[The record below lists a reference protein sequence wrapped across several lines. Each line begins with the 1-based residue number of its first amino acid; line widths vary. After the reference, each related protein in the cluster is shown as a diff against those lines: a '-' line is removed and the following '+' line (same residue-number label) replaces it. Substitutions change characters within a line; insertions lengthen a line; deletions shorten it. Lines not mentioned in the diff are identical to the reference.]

1 MGPVPISLSAMTAQP
16 ETSQSPRRIPSLL
29 PSLLFGLRLWAAA
42 CLALYIAFWLQLDNA
57 YWAGTTAA
65 IVAQP
70 SLGASLR
77 KGRFRMVGTV
87 LGAVAIVILTAC
99 FPQSRAGF
107 LLGLAFWGAACGFV
121 ATILRGFAAYGA
133 ALAGFTA
140 VIIASDE
147 LGATGGPSGDI
158 FLLALTRVS
167 EIWIGLACATLVMA
181 STDVGRARRR
191 LAELFAVLRSE
202 LTHGLARA
210 LAGAGGDEM
219 RMSRRDLIRRTM
231 ALEPVIDEVIGEAP
245 DLRLSS
251 QELRAAVQGLFV
263 ALSSWRMVSNHLELA
278 PRERRRDEAEAVLLS
293 LPTALRSTSV
303 EGDLASWATNA
314 AHLRR
319 ICAAAVK
326 AMMALPVDTP
336 SARMLADAAAEALMG
351 ITRTLD
357 GIAMIVG
364 RGRCERKARAAQLQ
378 IPDYQPALIN
388 AVRIFATI
396 CCVEFFWITTA
407 WPSGAVAI
415 AWSTIFITSFSP
427 NVGQAYATAKSR
439 WLGVTMAAVCAAVI
453 KFAVLPGCETFPSV
467 AMAIGVVLIPAAAL
481 STLPWQPAMFGAI
494 ASWFLPLVNP
504 ENVISYDSVQFYNS
518 VLAIIVGAG
527 VSTLAFRL
535 VPPASPAFHA
545 ARLLALTLRDLREI
559 TTARTIGTR
568 SAWESAVYA
577 RLSVFPQ
584 QAASLQ
590 RSRLLVA
597 LSVGSEVI
605 RLRRIARRL
614 GESAQID
621 AALEPLAWGRSAVAR
636 ERFEHLDNALSTR
649 PAAGRKRTLVLRA
662 QGCIR
667 VISEELLR
675 HAVYF
680 DAKAIHELC

>member
-1 MGPVPISLSAMTAQP
+1 MGPVPLSLSATTARP
-16 ETSQSPRRIPSLL
+16 ETGQSPRRILALTSN
-29 PSLLFGLRLWAAA
+29 LLFGLRLWAAA

-57 YWAGTTAA
+57 YWAATTAA

-77 KGRFRMVGTV
+77 KARFRMVGTV
-87 LGAVAIVILTAC
+87 LGAVAIVVLTAC

-121 ATILRGFAAYGA
+121 ATILRNFAAYGA

-167 EIWIGLACATLVMA
+167 EIWTGLACAALVMA
-181 STDVGRARRR
+181 STDVGRARPR
-191 LAELFAVLRSE
+191 LAELFAALRSE
-202 LTHGLARA
+202 LTRGLVRA
-210 LAGAGGDEM
+210 LSGAGGEEM
-219 RMSRRDLIRRTM
+219 RMRRRDLIRRTI

-245 DLRLSS
+245 DLRLRS

-263 ALSSWRMVSNHLELA
+263 ALSSLRTVSNHLELL
-278 PRERRRDEAEAVLLS
+278 PRERRRDAAEAVLQR
-293 LPTALRSTSV
+293 LPTALRSTAAES
-303 EGDLASWATNA
+303 DLARWATNGA
-314 AHLRR
+314 YLRR
-319 ICAAAVK
+319 VFAAAVK

-336 SARMLADAAAEALMG
+336 SVRMLADGAAEALIG

-357 GIAMIVG
+357 GITLMVG
-364 RGRCERKARAAQLQ
+364 RGRCERKARLARLP
-378 IPDYQPALIN
+378 IPDYLPALIN

-396 CCVEFFWITTA
+396 CCVELFWIITA
-407 WPSGAVAI
+407 WPSGAIAI

-427 NVGQAYATAKSR
+427 NVDQAYATAKSR
-439 WLGVTMAAVCAAVI
+439 WLGVTMAAVGAAVI
-453 KFAVLPGCETFPSV
+453 KFAVLPGCETFPSL
-467 AMAIGVVLIPAAAL
+467 AIAIGVVLIPAAAL

-504 ENVISYDSVQFYNS
+504 ENVISYDSVQFYNAA
-518 VLAIIVGAG
+518 LAIIAGAA

-535 VPPASPAFHA
+535 MPPASPAFRA
-545 ARLLALTLRDLREI
+545 ARLLALTLRDLRKL
-559 TTARTIGTR
+559 TTTRTTSTR

-584 QAASLQ
+584 QADSLQ

-605 RLRRIARRL
+605 RLRSIARWL
-614 GESAQID
+614 GESAQLD
-621 AALEPLAWGRSAVAR
+621 AALKPLVWGKSALAR
-636 ERFEHLDNALSTR
+636 ERLEHLDNALSTL

-667 VISEELLR
+667 TISEELLR

-680 DAKAIHELC
+680 DSKAVHELC

>member
-1 MGPVPISLSAMTAQP
+1 MGPVPLSLSATTARP
-16 ETSQSPRRIPSLL
+16 ETGQSPRRILALTSN
-29 PSLLFGLRLWAAA
+29 LLFGLRLWAAA

-57 YWAGTTAA
+57 YWAATTAA

-77 KGRFRMVGTV
+77 KARFRMVGTV
-87 LGAVAIVILTAC
+87 LGAVAIVVLTAC
-99 FPQSRAGF
+99 FPQNRAGF

-121 ATILRGFAAYGA
+121 ATILRNFAAYGA

-167 EIWIGLACATLVMA
+167 EIWIGLACAALVMA
-181 STDVGRARRR
+181 STDVGRARPR
-191 LAELFAVLRSE
+191 LAELFAALRSE
-202 LTHGLARA
+202 LTRGLVRA
-210 LAGAGGDEM
+210 LSGAGGEEM
-219 RMSRRDLIRRTM
+219 RMRRRDLIRRTI

-245 DLRLSS
+245 DLRLRS

-263 ALSSWRMVSNHLELA
+263 ALSSLRTVSNHLELL
-278 PRERRRDEAEAVLLS
+278 PRERRRDAAEAVLQR
-293 LPTALRSTSV
+293 LPTALRSTAAES
-303 EGDLASWATNA
+303 DLASWATNGA
-314 AHLRR
+314 YLRR

-336 SARMLADAAAEALMG
+336 SVRMLADGAAEALIG

-357 GIAMIVG
+357 GITLMVG
-364 RGRCERKARAAQLQ
+364 RGRCERKARLARLP
-378 IPDYQPALIN
+378 IPDYLPALIN

-396 CCVEFFWITTA
+396 CCVELFWIITA
-407 WPSGAVAI
+407 WPSGAIAI

-427 NVGQAYATAKSR
+427 NVDQAYATAKSR
-439 WLGVTMAAVCAAVI
+439 WLGVTMAAVGAAVI
-453 KFAVLPGCETFPSV
+453 KFAVLPGCETFPSL
-467 AMAIGVVLIPAAAL
+467 AIAIGVVLIPAAAL

-504 ENVISYDSVQFYNS
+504 ENVISYDSVQFYNAA
-518 VLAIIVGAG
+518 LAIIAGAA

-535 VPPASPAFHA
+535 MPPASPAFRA
-545 ARLLALTLRDLREI
+545 ARLLALTLRDLRKL
-559 TTARTIGTR
+559 TTTRTTSTR

-584 QAASLQ
+584 QADSLQ

-605 RLRRIARRL
+605 RLRRIARWL
-614 GESAQID
+614 GESAQLD
-621 AALEPLAWGRSAVAR
+621 AALKPLVWGKSALAR
-636 ERFEHLDNALSTR
+636 ERLEHLDNALSTL

-667 VISEELLR
+667 TISEELLR

-680 DAKAIHELC
+680 DSKAVHELC

>member
-1 MGPVPISLSAMTAQP
+1 MAPVPLSLSATTVRP
-16 ETSQSPRRIPSLL
+16 ETGQSPRRMPSLL
-29 PSLLFGLRLWAAA
+29 ANLLFGLRVWAAA

-57 YWAGTTAA
+57 YWAATTAA

-77 KGRFRMVGTV
+77 KARFRMVGTA
-87 LGAVAIVILTAC
+87 LGAVAIVVLTAC
-99 FPQSRAGF
+99 FPQNRAGF

-121 ATILRGFAAYGA
+121 ATILRNFAAYGA

-167 EIWIGLACATLVMA
+167 EICIGLACAALVMT

-191 LAELFAVLRSE
+191 LAGLFAALRSE
-202 LTHGLARA
+202 LSHGLFRA
-210 LAGAGGDEM
+210 LAGAGGEEM
-219 RMSRRDLIRRTM
+219 RTRHRDLIRRTI

-245 DLRLSS
+245 DLRLRS

-263 ALSSWRMVSNHLELA
+263 ALSSWRTVFNHLELL
-278 PRERRRDEAEAVLLS
+278 PRERRRDAAEAVLQC
-293 LPTALRSTSV
+293 LPTALRSTAV
-303 EGDLASWATNA
+303 ESDPASWATNA
-314 AHLRR
+314 AYLRR

-336 SARMLADAAAEALMG
+336 SMRMLADGAAEALIG
-351 ITRTLD
+351 IRRTLD
-357 GIAMIVG
+357 GITLMVG
-364 RGRCERKARAAQLQ
+364 RGRREPKARLAQLP
-378 IPDYQPALIN
+378 IPDYFPALIN

-396 CCVEFFWITTA
+396 CCVELFWIITA
-407 WPSGAVAI
+407 WPSGTLAI

-427 NVGQAYATAKSR
+427 NVDQAYDTAKSR

-453 KFAVLPGCETFPSV
+453 KFAVLPGCETFASL
-467 AMAIGVVLIPAAAL
+467 AIAIGVVLIPAAAL

-504 ENVISYDSVQFYNS
+504 ENMISYDSVQFYNS
-518 VLAIIVGAG
+518 ALAIIVGAG

-535 VPPASPAFHA
+535 MPPASPAFRA
-545 ARLLALTLRDLREI
+545 ARLLALTLRDLRKM
-559 TTARTIGTR
+559 TTTPTIRTR

-584 QAASLQ
+584 QADPLQ

-614 GESAQID
+614 GEGAQID
-621 AALEPLAWGRSAVAR
+621 AALKPLVWGKSARAR
-636 ERFEHLDNALSTR
+636 ERLEHLDNALSTL
-649 PAAGRKRTLVLRA
+649 PAADRKRTLVLRA

-667 VISEELLR
+667 AISEGLLR

-680 DAKAIHELC
+680 DSKAIHELC